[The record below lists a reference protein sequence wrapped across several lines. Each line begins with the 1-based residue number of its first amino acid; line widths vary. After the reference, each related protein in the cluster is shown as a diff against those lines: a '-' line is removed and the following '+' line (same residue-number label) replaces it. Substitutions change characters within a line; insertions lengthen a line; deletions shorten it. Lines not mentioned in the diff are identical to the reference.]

1 MQFRTLVLWCIY
13 ATLLTVAITALLS
26 TVSNETNLLWLMA
39 AYSVGYF
46 VLFCTVL
53 FRMAKKA
60 VISKDLAAVSKLFL
74 GSVLVKLFTALALV
88 VGFLKWYEPEE
99 NLFVLPF
106 IAAYVAF
113 TTVEVIS
120 LKKL

>member
-13 ATLLTVAITALLS
+13 AALLTVAVTALLS
-26 TVSNETNLLWLMA
+26 TASNENNLLWLMTI
-39 AYSVGYF
+39 YSVVYF
-46 VLFCTVL
+46 VLFCVVL
-53 FRMAKKA
+53 FRMAQKA
-60 VISKDLAAVSKLFL
+60 VKSKDLSAVSKLFL

>member
-1 MQFRTLVLWCIY
+1 MRFRTLVIWCLY
-13 ATLLTVAITALLS
+13 ATLLTVAVTALLS
-26 TVSNETNLLWLMA
+26 TVSTESNLLWLMTI
-39 AYSVGYF
+39 YSVVYF
-46 VLFCTVL
+46 VLFCVVL

-60 VISKDLAAVSKLFL
+60 VMSKDLTAVSKLFL

-99 NLFVLPF
+99 NLFVFPF